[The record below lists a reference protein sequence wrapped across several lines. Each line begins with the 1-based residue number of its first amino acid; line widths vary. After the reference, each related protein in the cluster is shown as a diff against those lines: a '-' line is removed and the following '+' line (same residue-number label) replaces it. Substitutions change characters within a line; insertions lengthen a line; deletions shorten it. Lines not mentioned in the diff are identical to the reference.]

1 MTNINDKEVAIYV
14 IGGFSDRKSIKKF
27 SEVVQT
33 NSLDKRT
40 RNKLYNQVHQLLT
53 NEDNNFKANIVK
65 YIYTLFLFII
75 ISMKKYYY
83 QNFGINLICI

>member
-14 IGGFSDRKSIKKF
+14 KGGFSERKGIKKF

-53 NEDNNFKANIVK
+53 NDDNNFKANIVK
-65 YIYTLFLFII
+65 YIYIEIFLLSVDEIPIDEYGFLGDWEEI
-75 ISMKKYYY
+75 
-83 QNFGINLICI
+83 